1 MVDERERQAFRILQD
16 RTFYHTRAYDHDF
29 LNRIGRITKFQVI
42 FRVIGWENF
51 WRVNEDGCRQLTIE
65 FLFMLT
71 RTATHVAFRL
81 FGEQYTYT
89 WKQFSILLGI
99 DKNCNHNLDRAVE

>member
-1 MVDERERQAFRILQD
+1 
-16 RTFYHTRAYDHDF
+16 
-29 LNRIGRITKFQVI
+29 
-42 FRVIGWENF
+42 
-51 WRVNEDGCRQLTIE
+51 
-65 FLFMLT
+65 MLT

-99 DKNCNHNLDRAVE
+99 DKNCNHNLDRAVEGFDRVDFWKEISAQIARLNLGLVKFIIQLCALCTDGLL